1 MIFEG
6 IGRVFSTVNGQQYET
21 IGAFWDELSEKYGR
35 CRLRGLGFHW
45 TENTIEYV
53 IGLKEGRIDGA
64 DRSVSLPDEGW
75 ECVRGKTAQLGRL
88 YETIYKD
95 GSLQYEIE
103 SFTDEGSCEILY
115 YR

>member
-1 MIFEG
+1 MVFEG
-6 IGRVFSTVNGQQYET
+6 IGRVFSTENGQQYET

-35 CRLRGLGFHW
+35 GRLRGLGFHW

-75 ECVRGKTAQLGRL
+75 KRVSGRTEQLGQL
-88 YETIYKD
+88 YDAIYRD
-95 GSLQYEIE
+95 GHLRYEIE
-103 SFTDEGSCEILY
+103 TFTDEGACEILY

>member
-1 MIFEG
+1 MFFEG

-21 IGAFWDELSEKYGR
+21 IGAFWNELSEKYGR

-53 IGLKEGRIDGA
+53 IGLKEGRIAGA
-64 DRSVSLPDEGW
+64 DRAVSLPDEGW
-75 ECVRGKTAQLGRL
+75 KSVRGKTAQLGQL
-88 YETIYKD
+88 YETIYRD

-103 SFTDEGSCEILY
+103 TFTDEGSCEILY